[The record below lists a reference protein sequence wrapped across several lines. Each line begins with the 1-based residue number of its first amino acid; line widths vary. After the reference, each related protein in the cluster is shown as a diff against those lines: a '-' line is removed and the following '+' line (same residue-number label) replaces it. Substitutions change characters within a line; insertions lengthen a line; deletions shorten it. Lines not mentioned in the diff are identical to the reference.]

1 MLTNPFQGRLM
12 SSRDR
17 VAVPLQASRPL
28 SRDDQADLMAAVQGV
43 GRDII
48 EFALETGMR
57 QSEILNLSWDQLRHT
72 AVTFTPASQKEV

>member
-1 MLTNPFQGRLM
+1 MPTNPFQGRLM

-17 VAVPLQASRPL
+17 VAVLLQAWRPL
-28 SRDDQADLMAAVQGV
+28 SRDEQADLMAAVHGV

-72 AVTFTPASQKEV
+72 VVTFTPASQKEV